1 MSNLK
6 TLAIQ
11 PKEYFEWV
19 KDENSEKRE
28 PIKLKYL
35 FIAFIVL
42 SVISSIVQSKM
53 AQVEPME
60 GMGIPENVIKI
71 LTSLKYVGYVVLPLL
86 GAWIWVNI
94 VYLVNKGLISS
105 IEHKKIE
112 DKKYFKSLL
121 YYRYLI
127 ISILSLIL
135 VIITSL
141 IFRDIETLTIIN
153 SVNNL
158 FIKILSVYMLHG
170 ILKYYI
176 ETQKLHKILPVISY
190 IFTIIGT
197 VLIIALTRFSANLPL

>member
-19 KDENSEKRE
+19 KDENLEKRE

-42 SVISSIVQSKM
+42 SVIGSIVQP
-53 AQVEPME
+53 VEE
-60 GMGIPENVIKI
+60 MGISENIMKI
-71 LTSLKYVGYVVLPLL
+71 LIVVFSLL

-105 IEHKKIE
+105 VEDKKIE

-121 YYRYLI
+121 YYRYLM

-135 VIITSL
+135 TIITSL
-141 IFRDIETLTIIN
+141 IVKDTETLAIIN

-176 ETQKLHKILPVISY
+176 ETQKLHKILPVVSY

-197 VLIIALTRFSANLPL
+197 VIVIATNIFSAQLGV